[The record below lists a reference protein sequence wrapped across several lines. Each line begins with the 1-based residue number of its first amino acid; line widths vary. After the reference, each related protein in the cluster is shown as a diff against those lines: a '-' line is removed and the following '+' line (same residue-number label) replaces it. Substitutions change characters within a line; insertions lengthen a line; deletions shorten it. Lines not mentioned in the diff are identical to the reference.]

1 MFKSNEEMIAENMPD
16 DDTILILKKD
26 LQTRGGI
33 ISKGTRVILCQDEK
47 SKLCDCYKVILS
59 DDYDYMYLSDVIEED
74 DECILSNDVPKY
86 SQRIQ
91 NFVRE
96 YFTIDTDRT
105 KEYKFY
111 LEKRHINV
119 GLILFM
125 LFWLAGL
132 IAISIFGWLTGEWCD
147 LFVPSESI
155 FNGIIGNVFFALCW
169 SIIGIMGV
177 AFEIAL
183 CNQSVIRTNEE
194 MIKKLLR

>member
-33 ISKGTRVILCQDEK
+33 ISKGTRVMLCQEK
-47 SKLCDCYKVILS
+47 GGFCDYYKVILS
-59 DDYDYMYLSDVIEED
+59 DDYDYVYLSDVIEKD
-74 DECILSNDVPKY
+74 GECILSNDVPKY
-86 SQRIQ
+86 PQRIQ
-91 NFVRE
+91 KFISE
-96 YFTIDTDRT
+96 YFTIDIDRT
-105 KEYKFY
+105 NEYKAY

-119 GLILFM
+119 GLILI
-125 LFWLAGL
+125 LLLWIIGL
-132 IAISIFGWLTGEWCD
+132 IAVSIFGWLTGEWCD
-147 LFVPSESI
+147 FFLPSEST

-183 CNQSVIRTNEE
+183 CNQSAIRKNEE
-194 MIKKLLR
+194 VIKKLLQ